1 MKATMRPKQF
11 VILAAS
17 IIAAV
22 GGSAVAFHHSSE
34 GKSAPVAT
42 VVPPPRLEIT
52 QSHSASSPVP
62 RATLMV
68 PQDLLNAM
76 KQGQL
81 QVSFHGNGRDRLTIV
96 ATNRGSQP
104 ARFNVSEGL
113 AFQSG
118 HNVVVTIHPQDI
130 VVPGNSRV
138 EQPVSTVAL
147 SSSNLQAEL
156 DYGYVTLDLTPYA
169 SLIGYLADHPE
180 ATDGAA
186 QTAMLAL
193 SENLPLRAFA
203 QFACKGSDLA
213 SRYDTSAFK
222 VDTVDIVNALTILR
236 EIGVSDENLAL
247 TIDPQLRIEAMI
259 DPLAHADAMRYYGIT
274 PQTEW
279 NYWKNELTQGDP
291 STRHYALY
299 GIARFY
305 PDVALQMLPA
315 WARETK
321 TSPILRLAAVQ
332 ALAET
337 QRAEAIPVLRSLAYE
352 LGTSTE
358 LGKTA
363 HIAAEY
369 LDGQIDHTATGPKMI
384 AFHSSVPV
392 DAR

>member
-1 MKATMRPKQF
+1 MRPKQLAA
-11 VILAAS
+11 LAAS
-17 IIAAV
+17 IVTVVA
-22 GGSAVAFHHSSE
+22 GCAVAFHPQPE
-34 GKSAPVAT
+34 AKSTAVAT
-42 VVPPPRLEIT
+42 AVPPPRLEIT
-52 QSHSASSPVP
+52 RNNSASAP

-76 KQGQL
+76 KQGTL
-81 QVSFHGNGRDRLTIV
+81 QVSFHGNGRDRLTVV
-96 ATNRGSQP
+96 ARNRGTEP
-104 ARFNVSEGL
+104 ARFQVAEGL

-130 VVPGNSRV
+130 VVAVGRTV
-138 EQPVSTVAL
+138 EQAVSTVAL
-147 SSSNLQAEL
+147 SSSNLQAEI
-156 DYGYVTLDLTPYA
+156 DYGYVSLDLSPYRA
-169 SLIGYLADHPE
+169 LIEYFAAHPE
-180 ATDGAA
+180 ISDGAA

-222 VDTVDIVNALTILR
+222 VDTVDLVDALMILR
-236 EIGVSDENLAL
+236 EIGVPDDRLAL

-274 PQTEW
+274 AQTEW
-279 NYWKNELTQGDP
+279 DYWKNELTKGDP

-299 GIARFY
+299 GIARFF

-337 QRAEAIPVLRSLAYE
+337 QRPEAIPVLRSLVFD
-352 LGTSTE
+352 LGPTTE

-369 LDGQIDHTATGPKMI
+369 LDGQVGHPGERPAVV
-384 AFHSSVPV
+384 AFHNSVGPE
-392 DAR
+392 AR